1 MPLFDYAG
9 LDAQGKKVSGT
20 IDAAGRKAATQ
31 QLRNQGIFTTR
42 LDEERETAAA
52 LPGQKQLR
60 QRVRSFTRRVSP
72 LELAATTRQMATL
85 LGAGLPL
92 DEALATLAVQL
103 EQSPLARTLNSV
115 RGEVIQGTALHAA
128 LARHPRIFSP
138 LFINMTEVGEHSGT
152 LDRVLEQL
160 ADFLEEQTRLHS
172 RLQAALAYP
181 MLMGVIGTGVLV
193 FLITFVVPKVT
204 RMLADLGQ
212 SLPLPTRMLIA
223 GSDFLTGWWWLL
235 LILIAAMVAV
245 GYRYVHTEKGRL
257 EYDRLSLRL
266 PLFGQLNLLLATARL
281 TRTLGTLLQSGVPL
295 LKALTIVVNLMS
307 NRILRQAIDD
317 TAVAVREGEGLAAPL
332 KRSAVFPPM
341 VAQMA
346 AVGERSGE
354 LESMLL
360 RVAEAYE
367 HQTEL
372 RIAGLLSL
380 LEPLMILVMGAAVG
394 FIVLAILLPIF
405 QASQGMG

>member
-1 MPLFDYAG
+1 VPLFEYAG

-20 IDAAGRKAATQ
+20 IEAAGRKAATQ
-31 QLRNQGIFTTR
+31 QLRGQGIFTTR
-42 LDEERETAAA
+42 LEEEQASLPAA
-52 LPGQKQLR
+52 GRLR
-60 QRVRSFTRRVSP
+60 WRGPVFTRQVSQV
-72 LELAATTRQMATL
+72 ELAATTRQMATL

-92 DEALATLAVQL
+92 DEALATLATQL

-115 RGEVIQGTALHAA
+115 RGEVVQGIALHSA

-138 LFINMTEVGEHSGT
+138 LFINMIEVGEHSGT
-152 LDRVLEQL
+152 LDQVLEQL
-160 ADFLEEQTRLHS
+160 ADFLEEQTRLRS

-181 MLMGVIGTGVLV
+181 LLMGVIGTGVLV

-204 RMLADLGQ
+204 RMLTDLGQ

-235 LILIAAMVAV
+235 LILAAAAAAAS
-245 GYRYVHTEKGRL
+245 YRYAHTEKGRL
-257 EYDRLSLRL
+257 ELDRLALRL
-266 PLFGQLNLLLATARL
+266 PLFGRLNLLLATARL
-281 TRTLGTLLQSGVPL
+281 TRTLGTLLHSGVPL
-295 LKALTIVVNLMS
+295 LKALTIVINLLP
-307 NRILRQAIDD
+307 NRVLRQAIDD
-317 TAVAVREGEGLAAPL
+317 TAVAVREGEGLATPL

-360 RVAEAYE
+360 RVADAYE
-367 HQTEL
+367 HQAEL

-380 LEPLMILVMGAAVG
+380 LEPLMILVMGVAVG

>member
-1 MPLFDYAG
+1 VPLFDYIG

-20 IDAAGRKAATQ
+20 IEAAGKKTATQ
-31 QLRNQGIFTTR
+31 QLRSQGIFTTR
-42 LDEERETAAA
+42 LHEEQATTPQTSRRR
-52 LPGQKQLR
+52 LPEWGI
-60 QRVRSFTRRVSP
+60 TRRVSP
-72 LELAATTRQMATL
+72 VELAATTRQLATL
-85 LGAGLPL
+85 IGAGLPL
-92 DEALATLAVQL
+92 DETLATLAGQL
-103 EQSPLARTLNSV
+103 EQSPLARTLSSV
-115 RGEVIQGTALHAA
+115 RGEVIQGTALHTA

-152 LDRVLEQL
+152 LDQVFVQL

-181 MLMGVIGTGVLV
+181 LLMAVIGTGVLV

-204 RMLADLGQ
+204 RMLEDLGQ
-212 SLPLPTRMLIA
+212 SLPLPTRLLIG

-235 LILIAAMVAV
+235 LILAAAAATALH
-245 GYRYVHTEKGRL
+245 RYAKTEKGRF
-257 EYDRLSLRL
+257 EFDRLALQL
-266 PLFGQLNLLLATARL
+266 PLLGRLNLLLATARL

-295 LKALTIVVNLMS
+295 LKALTIVANLMS
-307 NRILRQAIDD
+307 NRVLRQAIDE
-317 TAVAVREGEGLAAPL
+317 TAVAVREGEGLAMPL
-332 KRSAVFPPM
+332 KRTAVFPPM

-367 HQTEL
+367 HQVEL

-380 LEPLMILVMGAAVG
+380 LEPLMILIMGAAVG

>member
-1 MPLFDYAG
+1 MPLFEYAG

-20 IDAAGRKAATQ
+20 IEAAGRKAATQ
-31 QLRNQGIFTTR
+31 QLRTQGIFTTR
-42 LDEERETAAA
+42 LHEEQEPAS
-52 LPGQKQLR
+52 PLR
-60 QRVRSFTRRVSP
+60 ASRLRLQMKSFTRRVSQV
-72 LELAATTRQMATL
+72 ELAATTRQMATL

-92 DEALATLAVQL
+92 DEALATLAEQL

-128 LARHPRIFSP
+128 LALHPRVFSP

-152 LDRVLEQL
+152 LDQVLEQL
-160 ADFLEEQTRLHS
+160 ADFLEEQTRLRS

-181 MLMGVIGTGVLV
+181 LLMGVIGTGVLF

-212 SLPLPTRMLIA
+212 SLPLPTRLLIA

-235 LILIAAMVAV
+235 LILAATAV
-245 GYRYVHTEKGRL
+245 TALFRYANTEKGRL
-257 EYDRLSLRL
+257 EFDRLALRL
-266 PLFGQLNLLLATARL
+266 PLFGRLNLLLATARL

-295 LKALTIVVNLMS
+295 LKALTIVVNLLP
-307 NRILRQAIDD
+307 NRVLRQAIDD
-317 TAVAVREGEGLAAPL
+317 TAVAVREGEGLAPPL
-332 KRSAVFPPM
+332 KRSGVFPPM

-360 RVAEAYE
+360 RVADAYE
-367 HQTEL
+367 HQAEL
-372 RIAGLLSL
+372 RIAALLSL
-380 LEPLMILVMGAAVG
+380 LEPLMILVMGVAVG